1 MRSHGSPG
9 DQEPLPFIA
18 PPRVAPSEGPRRVRA
33 VADRP
38 GVVRLG
44 DELAVVRGWPA
55 GTEVI
60 VDPDRRPERGD
71 VLVVREQD
79 ALTAGVFDR
88 QFGRP
93 VLRNDRGFS
102 WIGLGA
108 EVVGVVTLVSQPLD
122 EMPSHRLSS
131 ETGRGGV

>member
-1 MRSHGSPG
+1 MRSHGSPA
-9 DQEPLPFIA
+9 DQEPLPFDVL
-18 PPRVAPSEGPRRVRA
+18 PRVAPPQGPRRLRV

-44 DELAVVRGWPA
+44 DELALVRGWPA
-55 GTEVI
+55 GTEVN
-60 VDPDRRPERGD
+60 VDPARRPVRGD
-71 VLVVREQD
+71 VLVVREQG

-88 QFGRP
+88 HFGRP

-108 EVVGVVTLVSQPLD
+108 EVVGVVTLVSVPLD
-122 EMPSHRLSS
+122 EMPGHRLSS
-131 ETGRGGV
+131 VTGWGRR